1 VYLDRE
7 ALVATLHHRQVDE
20 VEEQDTFGPAEK
32 RLDEQGCEDHM
43 EGIARSEMA
52 ADGRSAAHAGC
63 ITAEQLSQV
72 EHLPVQQGSPR
83 QLVSAL

>member
-1 VYLDRE
+1 
-7 ALVATLHHRQVDE
+7 
-20 VEEQDTFGPAEK
+20 
-32 RLDEQGCEDHM
+32 M

-52 ADGRSAAHAGC
+52 ADGRSAVHAGC